1 MNQLNKFVLG
11 SMAVVLLIT
20 LLYNHKPQRHEHV
33 WTDEELQ
40 SCTKPVNIRISGTT
54 ADFEYC
60 PKTDRVKH
68 KDEWHEPTNF
78 ERRMIKQWTMKQ

>member
-1 MNQLNKFVLG
+1 
-11 SMAVVLLIT
+11 MAVVLLIT
-20 LLYNHKPQRHEHV
+20 LLYNHKTPQRHEHV

-40 SCTKPVNIRISGTT
+40 SCTKPVNIRILGTT

-68 KDEWHEPTNF
+68 RGDWYEPTNF
-78 ERRMIKQWTMKQ
+78 ERRMINMAGE